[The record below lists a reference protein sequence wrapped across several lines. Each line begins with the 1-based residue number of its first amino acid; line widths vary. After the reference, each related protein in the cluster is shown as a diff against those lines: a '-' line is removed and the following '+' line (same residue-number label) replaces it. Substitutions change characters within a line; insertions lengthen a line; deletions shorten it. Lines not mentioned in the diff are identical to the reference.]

1 LPHFEIASFLAA
13 TIGLLAL
20 ISICLLVFER
30 LGVGSIVAFLV
41 AGLVTGEIR
50 DLPPH
55 TAVALREFAE
65 LGVIL
70 LLFLIG
76 LETTPPQLRGL
87 GRNALTFGVPQI
99 TVSAVVISLYA
110 WWSLPVRETAI
121 ILGLGFALSSTVV
134 VMQILADRNELQSPL
149 GQKAFAI
156 LLAQDL
162 AIVPMLLA
170 IPLMANE
177 AAAGAGSPP
186 WWTILRAIVAV
197 ALIVVVGRFVLTR
210 ILTIAV
216 RQQNAAAF
224 VCMTFLAV
232 LSAALAAERAGLSM
246 ALGTFLLGAVL
257 STSPLGHR
265 IAETIEPVKSTL
277 LALFFFS
284 VGLSIDLEIAT
295 QSWSTL
301 LLTTA
306 VVMILKFAI
315 VAVLVLLS
323 GGTRPEALRLGLMLA
338 QCGEFGFVLFAA
350 AQADGL
356 MSAKA
361 TTLASVL
368 ITLSMLATPFLV
380 RLSDHLAGPPGRR
393 GRADA
398 APTSDRH

>member
-1 LPHFEIASFLAA
+1 MASVLAA

-30 LGVGSIVAFLV
+30 LGLGSIVAFLV
-41 AGLVTGEIR
+41 AGLVTTEIR
-50 DLPPH
+50 DLPTD

-76 LETTPPQLRGL
+76 LETTPRQLREL
-87 GRNALTFGVPQI
+87 GRYALIFGVPQI
-99 TVSAVVISLYA
+99 AISAAVIGLYA

-134 VMQILADRNELQSPL
+134 VMPILADRNELRTSL

-170 IPLMANE
+170 VPLLANKV
-177 AAAGAGSPP
+177 ATGPASAPW

-197 ALIVVVGRFVLTR
+197 ALIIAVGRFVLPR

-224 VCMTFLAV
+224 VCVAFLGV

-246 ALGTFLLGAVL
+246 ALGTFLLGVVL
-257 STSPLGHR
+257 SISPLGHR

-284 VGLSIDLEIAT
+284 VGLSIDLDIAIR
-295 QSWSTL
+295 SWSTL
-301 LLTTA
+301 VMTTA
-306 VVMILKFAI
+306 VVMVLKFAV
-315 VAVLVLLS
+315 VAALVLLS
-323 GGTRPEALRLGLMLA
+323 GSTRPEALRLGLIFA

-368 ITLSMLATPFLV
+368 ITLSMLATPFLT
-380 RLSDHLAGPPGRR
+380 RLSDHLAGPPGK
-393 GRADA
+393 
-398 APTSDRH
+398 PTPLSC

>member
-1 LPHFEIASFLAA
+1 MLHFEIASFLAA
-13 TIGLLAL
+13 AIGLLSL
-20 ISICLLVFER
+20 ISICLLVFDR
-30 LGVGSIVAFLV
+30 LGVGSIVAFVV

-50 DLPPH
+50 DLPQDMAL
-55 TAVALREFAE
+55 TLREFGE

-87 GRNALTFGVPQI
+87 GRNALIFGAPQI
-99 TVSAVVISLYA
+99 TVSAIVISLYA

-162 AIVPMLLA
+162 AIVPMLIV

-177 AAAGAGSPP
+177 ATTGSGSTPW

-197 ALIVVVGRFVLTR
+197 ALIIVVGRFVLTR

-216 RQQNAAAF
+216 RRQNTAAF
-224 VCMTFLAV
+224 VCVAFLAV
-232 LSAALAAERAGLSM
+232 LCAAFAAERAGLSM
-246 ALGTFLLGAVL
+246 ALGTFLLGIVL
-257 STSPLGHR
+257 SISPLGHR
-265 IAETIEPVKSTL
+265 ISETIEPVKSTL

-284 VGLSIDLEIAT
+284 VGLSIDLGIAV

-315 VAVLVLLS
+315 VVALVLLFS
-323 GGTRPEALRLGLMLA
+323 GTRPEALRLGLMLA

-350 AQADGL
+350 AQADRL
-356 MSAKA
+356 MSTKT
-361 TTLASVL
+361 TTLAGVL

-380 RLSDHLAGPPGRR
+380 RLGDHLAGPPRKR
-393 GRADA
+393 TT
-398 APTSDRH
+398 PLC

>member
-13 TIGLLAL
+13 TIGLLGL

-41 AGLVTGEIR
+41 AGLVIGEIR
-50 DLPPH
+50 DLPPD
-55 TAVALREFAE
+55 TALALREFGE

-76 LETTPPQLRGL
+76 LETTPPQLRSL
-87 GRNALTFGVPQI
+87 GRDALTFGVPQI
-99 TVSAVVISLYA
+99 TVSVVVISLYG
-110 WWSLPVRETAI
+110 WWSLSVWETAI
-121 ILGLGFALSSTVV
+121 TLGLGFALSSTVV

-170 IPLMANE
+170 VALMANE
-177 AAAGAGSPP
+177 AATESGSTPW
-186 WWTILRAIVAV
+186 WWTILRAILAV
-197 ALIVVVGRFVLTR
+197 VLIIVVGRFVLTR
-210 ILTIAV
+210 VLTIAV
-216 RQQNAAAF
+216 RQQNTAAF
-224 VCMTFLAV
+224 VCVSLLAV

-257 STSPLGHR
+257 SVSPLGHR
-265 IAETIEPVKSTL
+265 IAETIEPLKSTL

-284 VGLSIDLEIAT
+284 VGLSIDLGIAA
-295 QSWSTL
+295 QSWSML

-306 VVMILKFAI
+306 VVMILKLAI
-315 VAVLVLLS
+315 VAALVLLS
-323 GGTRPEALRLGLMLA
+323 GGTAPEALRLGLMLA

-356 MSAKA
+356 MSAKT

-380 RLSDHLAGPPGRR
+380 RLGDHLAGPSRKR
-393 GRADA
+393 
-398 APTSDRH
+398 TTLSC

>member
-1 LPHFEIASFLAA
+1 LPHFEIATFLAA
-13 TIGLLAL
+13 AISLLAL

-50 DLPPH
+50 DLPPD
-55 TAVALREFAE
+55 TALALREFAE

-87 GRNALTFGVPQI
+87 GRSALTFGVPQI

-110 WWSLPVRETAI
+110 WCSLPVRETAI

-177 AAAGAGSPP
+177 AATDSGSAPW
-186 WWTILRAIVAV
+186 WWTILGAIVAV
-197 ALIVVVGRFVLTR
+197 ALIIVVGRFVLTR
-210 ILTIAV
+210 ILSIAV

-224 VCMTFLAV
+224 VCVTFLAV

-257 STSPLGHR
+257 SISPLGHR

-284 VGLSIDLEIAT
+284 VGLSIDLDIAT
-295 QSWSTL
+295 KSWSTL

-315 VAVLVLLS
+315 VAALVLLS
-323 GGTRPEALRLGLMLA
+323 GGTRSEALRLGLMLA

-350 AQADGL
+350 AQAEGL
-356 MSAKA
+356 MTAKA

-368 ITLSMLATPFLV
+368 ITLSMLATPFLI
-380 RLSDHLAGPPGRR
+380 RLSDYLAGPR
-393 GRADA
+393 GKR
-398 APTSDRH
+398 TTLSS

>member
-1 LPHFEIASFLAA
+1 MPHFEVASFLAA
-13 TIGLLAL
+13 AIGLLGL
-20 ISICLLVFER
+20 VSICLLVFAR
-30 LGVGSIVAFLV
+30 LGVGSIVAFVV
-41 AGLVTGEIR
+41 AGLVIEEIR
-50 DLPPH
+50 DFPSE
-55 TAVALREFAE
+55 TALALREFAE
-65 LGVIL
+65 LGVVL

-99 TVSAVVISLYA
+99 ALSAAAIGLYG
-110 WWSLPVRETAI
+110 WWFLSVRETAVV
-121 ILGLGFALSSTVV
+121 LGLGFALSSTVV
-134 VMQILADRNELQSPL
+134 VMQILVDRNELQSPL

-170 IPLMANE
+170 VALMANK
-177 AAAGAGSPP
+177 AAGGSSSAPL
-186 WWTILRAIVAV
+186 WWTILRAIIAI
-197 ALIVVVGRFVLTR
+197 ALIILVGRFVLTR
-210 ILTIAV
+210 VLAIAV
-216 RQQNAAAF
+216 RRQNESAF
-224 VCMTFLAV
+224 VSVTFLAV

-257 STSPLGHR
+257 SMSPLGHR
-265 IAETIEPVKSTL
+265 VAETIEPVKSTL

-284 VGLSIDLEIAT
+284 VGLSIDLDIAV
-295 QSWSTL
+295 QNWATL

-315 VAVLVLLS
+315 VAGLVRLG
-323 GGTRPEALRLGLMLA
+323 GGTRPEALRLGFALA

-350 AQADGL
+350 AQAEGL
-356 MSAKA
+356 MSGKT

-380 RLSDHLAGPPGRR
+380 RLGDHLAGPAQKPT
-393 GRADA
+393 
-398 APTSDRH
+398 APSC

>member
-13 TIGLLAL
+13 TIALLGL

-41 AGLVTGEIR
+41 AGLVIGEIR
-50 DLPPH
+50 DLPPD
-55 TAVALREFAE
+55 TALALREFGE

-76 LETTPPQLRGL
+76 LETTPPQLRSL
-87 GRNALTFGVPQI
+87 GRDALTFGVPQI
-99 TVSAVVISLYA
+99 TVSAVVISLYG
-110 WWSLPVRETAI
+110 WWSLSVWKTAI
-121 ILGLGFALSSTVV
+121 TLGLGFALSSTVV

-170 IPLMANE
+170 VALMANE
-177 AAAGAGSPP
+177 AATESGSTPW
-186 WWTILRAIVAV
+186 WWTILRAILAV
-197 ALIVVVGRFVLTR
+197 VLIIVVGRFVLTR
-210 ILTIAV
+210 VLTIAV
-216 RQQNAAAF
+216 RQQNTAAF
-224 VCMTFLAV
+224 VCVSLLAV

-257 STSPLGHR
+257 SVSPLGHR
-265 IAETIEPVKSTL
+265 IAETIEPLKSTL

-284 VGLSIDLEIAT
+284 VGLSIDLGIAA
-295 QSWSTL
+295 QSWSML

-306 VVMILKFAI
+306 VVMILKLAI
-315 VAVLVLLS
+315 VAALVLLS
-323 GGTRPEALRLGLMLA
+323 GGTAPEALRLGLMLA

-356 MSAKA
+356 MSAKT

-380 RLSDHLAGPPGRR
+380 RLGDHLAGPPRKR
-393 GRADA
+393 
-398 APTSDRH
+398 TTLSC